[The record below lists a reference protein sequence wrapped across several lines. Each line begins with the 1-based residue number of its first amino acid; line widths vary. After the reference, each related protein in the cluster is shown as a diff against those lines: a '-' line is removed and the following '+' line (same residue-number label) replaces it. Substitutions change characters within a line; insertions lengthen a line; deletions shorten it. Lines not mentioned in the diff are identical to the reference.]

1 MRRGSVFVTAG
12 LCAVAA
18 GPAAAHHG
26 WSSYDAGT
34 VVVVEAPVLASSYQ
48 NPHGEVQV
56 EHQGRRWTVVLA
68 PPSRMERR
76 GLPREDIAVG
86 TVVRVEGYP
95 SRVHDGEM
103 RAERI
108 SVKGRTVELR

>member
-1 MRRGSVFVTAG
+1 MRTRTLIIAAG
-12 LCAVAA
+12 LCVALA
-18 GPAAAHHG
+18 LPAAAHHG

-34 VVVVEAPVLASSYQ
+34 VVVLEAPVLASSYE
-48 NPHGEVQV
+48 NPHGEVQI
-56 EHQGRRWTVVLA
+56 EAKGKRWTVVLA

-76 GLPREDIAVG
+76 GLPRGDIAVG
-86 TVVRVEGYP
+86 KVVRVEGYP

-108 SVKGRTVELR
+108 SVGGRTIELR

>member
-1 MRRGSVFVTAG
+1 MRKGTLIVIAG
-12 LCAVAA
+12 LGVALA
-18 GPAAAHHG
+18 LPAAAHHG
-26 WSSYDAGT
+26 WSSYDAGN
-34 VVVVEAPVLASSYQ
+34 VVVVESPVLSSSYE

-56 EHQGRRWTVVLA
+56 EGKGKRWTVVLA

-86 TVVRVEGYP
+86 KVVRVEGYP

-108 SVKGRTVELR
+108 IVNGRTIELR